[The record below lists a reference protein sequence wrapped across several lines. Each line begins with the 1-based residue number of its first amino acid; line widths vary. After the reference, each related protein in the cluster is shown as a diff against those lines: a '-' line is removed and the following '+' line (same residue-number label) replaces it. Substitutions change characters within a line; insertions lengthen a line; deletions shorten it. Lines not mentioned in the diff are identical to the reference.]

1 VGASYRA
8 AVEASQLADAQ
19 AAATA
24 DKKQAAAAQAS
35 SCLAGFAAAAR
46 ADARNPSS
54 SSGTGPGS
62 LEGAEAAVA
71 DFASF
76 FRDRLG
82 SLSLDGSGQ
91 QSGAMAAFG
100 LPGARR
106 SPTPVLGPAGG
117 QRSAA
122 AAAAGGP
129 LGLFGLSGAWG
140 DAAVAAASGE
150 ATARADDEAAEN
162 LDAQL
167 LPRPV
172 QLAAWLPGLPEPS
185 AYGPGDDGAVE
196 GADYS
201 GAAFM

>member
-8 AVEASQLADAQ
+8 AVEASQRADAE
-19 AAATA
+19 AATA
-24 DKKQAAAAQAS
+24 AKKQAAAAQAA

-46 ADARNPSS
+46 ADASNPSS
-54 SSGTGPGS
+54 SSGTVPGS

-76 FRDRLG
+76 FRNQLG
-82 SLSLDGSGQ
+82 SLSLDGSG
-91 QSGAMAAFG
+91 
-100 LPGARR
+100 RR

-117 QRSAA
+117 QQPAVAA
-122 AAAAGGP
+122 TGGP
-129 LGLFGLSGAWG
+129 LGLFGVAGAWG
-140 DAAVAAASGE
+140 EARSGWAEAADAAASGE
-150 ATARADDEAAEN
+150 ATASADDEAAES
-162 LDAQL
+162 LDTQL

-201 GAAFM
+201 GATAM